1 MTASAD
7 TADPSQ
13 DGVPTDPARTPSGA
27 PSIPPDNPA
36 HPARPAPRA
45 HPAPGDA
52 ADRYPAPPPDP
63 YEELYG
69 DGLEPPAARGPAEV
83 PEATRR
89 VLRRTGFTITAD
101 GAYAA
106 CLAQAAADDGT
117 QGAGTGGGGTGAA
130 WFAERWTLDGPEPY
144 AVPLPGPQPE
154 EAGTAVAPLRDGRV
168 LAARRVGQRH
178 DLVLLYPSGAGTGE
192 VPAGSLP
199 GAELRLL
206 PPAPAAPDAFALG
219 YEDAGAD
226 GRTVVWRVHG
236 GSAGVPERVITV
248 GGRCTGGVWLDRS
261 GRLLAL
267 DRALDGRTK
276 AVVADLHT
284 GAVSPLLQITEDSD
298 DRLLL
303 AEPDSGL
310 LVLRSDATGEAR
322 IGWGVLGGNRPVRF
336 PDALAVRGTQLTPV
350 AAQPGQILSPEST
363 VVALRAEVPGGAE
376 SLALWRPGERRV
388 HWRSSPPGWLGAA
401 GLWLPGGDL
410 RLPYAVARDC
420 GLTAYGLPPLH
431 APAPLAIAP
440 PRPAPQP
447 GSRSG
452 PRRVKEPRRLKPV
465 RRPLAVLPLQQA
477 PLPATAAGSGW
488 SGGAWS
494 GSA

>member
-1 MTASAD
+1 MTASAGA
-7 TADPSQ
+7 ADLPHMLHDVLH
-13 DGVPTDPARTPSGA
+13 DGLDDGLHA
-27 PSIPPDNPA
+27 PSREVPGPYGD
-36 HPARPAPRA
+36 
-45 HPAPGDA
+45 APGDL
-52 ADRYPAPPPDP
+52 
-63 YEELYG
+63 YEDIYG
-69 DGLEPPAARGPAEV
+69 DGLEPLAAKVPAEV

-101 GAYAA
+101 GSYAA
-106 CLAQAAADDGT
+106 CLAQAVDDGT
-117 QGAGTGGGGTGAA
+117 ADAGTGGDGQVGGRPGAA
-130 WFAERWTLDGPEPY
+130 WFAERWTLGGPEPY
-144 AVPLPGPQPE
+144 AVPLPGAQPE
-154 EAGTAVAPLRDGRV
+154 DAGTGVTPLRDGRV
-168 LAARRVGQRH
+168 LVARRVAGRH
-178 DLVLLYPSGAGTGE
+178 DLALLYPSGAGTGE
-192 VPAGSLP
+192 IPVGSLP
-199 GAELRLL
+199 GAQVRLL
-206 PPAPAAPDAFALG
+206 PPSPAGPDAFALG
-219 YEDAGAD
+219 YEESGQDH
-226 GRTVVWRVHG
+226 RTVVWRVHG
-236 GSAGVPERVITV
+236 GAEGRPEQVMTV

-276 AVVADLHT
+276 AVVADLRT

-336 PDALAVRGTQLTPV
+336 PDALSVRGTQLTPV
-350 AAQPGQILSPEST
+350 AAQPGQILAPEST

-410 RLPYAVARDC
+410 RLPYATAPDGGPPDC
-420 GLTAYGLPPLH
+420 GLLTYGLPPQH

-440 PRPAPQP
+440 PRPQP
-447 GSRSG
+447 RSV
-452 PRRVKEPRRLKPV
+452 PRLVKEPRRLKPV

-477 PLPATAAGSGW
+477 PLPAAAAGSG
-488 SGGAWS
+488 
-494 GSA
+494 